1 MKKTPARI
9 LAAAIALLLAISLSA
24 CGQESFESAMARDIR
39 EMQDVKSQHTD
50 MIMSVDMT
58 LTAAGESVEMPIS
71 TSVSM
76 DSVNE
81 PLAAHAVMDTVAMGQ
96 PSRMEYYVEQS
107 G

>member
-1 MKKTPARI
+1 
-9 LAAAIALLLAISLSA
+9 
-24 CGQESFESAMARDIR
+24 MARAIR

-50 MIMSVDMT
+50 MIMSVGMT
-58 LTAAGESVEMPIS
+58 LTAAGESVEIPIS

-107 G
+107 GEGYTAYMSTDA